1 MGRKLIADGPLDP
14 LEIPTPK
21 RPLEFPHYFFL
32 VTLGNSTSFLINP
45 WKLHMLFLWYAWKF
59 HILNPSCLDFFWN
72 IPIQQL
78 FLNFIFEEYKFSSF
92 NTSDRSN
99 NSLRC
104 LKSEKNPLR
113 TNSIL
118 IRKTELNKVLIMV
131 CLLKPEGLS
140 GAMTTE
146 QHYFFDTFFSTYIK
160 DWPAKIYLYGS
171 LNTCK
176 FLEP

>member
-1 MGRKLIADGPLDP
+1 
-14 LEIPTPK
+14 
-21 RPLEFPHYFFL
+21 
-32 VTLGNSTSFLINP
+32 
-45 WKLHMLFLWYAWKF
+45 MLFLWYTWKF

-176 FLEP
+176 FLELVRGGLKWFKMFVRGGDIYKVCKPTACSFMKTWTHTMV